1 MRSSQSGL
9 FILVDYPLTSN
20 LEVREIYYYIYQR
33 TYIFRKIGAWVFL
46 CLINSHVCGQ
56 ENWFQIWSTED
67 FSVNNHWNPTL
78 SRAQDIIHEVRNLLF
93 QINGHKRTSHSEVT
107 GLRSWVGGPKIPQN
121 GPKYSKIVAHQ
132 HLSIISSPK
141 LFRPRQ

>member
-1 MRSSQSGL
+1 MIQTYQQFWNCGSRKLGQGWDRADKEVANFRFFPKTNILYKYNNFWSMRSSQSGL

-20 LEVREIYYYIYQR
+20 LEVREIYYYIYWR

-46 CLINSHVCGQ
+46 CLIHSHVCGQ

-78 SRAQDIIHEVRNLLF
+78 SIAQDIIHEVRNLLF
-93 QINGHKRTSHSEVT
+93 
-107 GLRSWVGGPKIPQN
+107 
-121 GPKYSKIVAHQ
+121 
-132 HLSIISSPK
+132 
-141 LFRPRQ
+141 